1 MSVSQEKVRLV
12 ISIAGPVRSGKTS
25 IAALV
30 SRLLEQAGIAVTT
43 SDPDL
48 DSGRVPPDLDR
59 CLAALA
65 GKVEAEVVT
74 VSTLKPGDGPLS
86 APRGLPWSRA
96 YYGQAM
102 AVRGDEAYNLATRP
116 TAMCQADFILRIDGR
131 ILKNRFTGAQ
141 SLAELDAELE
151 ERPLDLTVRRAVKA
165 AKTAIRA
172 FEEESLAGR

>member
-1 MSVSQEKVRLV
+1 EPDGWLHVPLLAWVHPGQTRRSRGAGPQHPRHPAQHHREGGSVSQEKVRLV

-86 APRGLPWSRA
+86 A
-96 YYGQAM
+96 
-102 AVRGDEAYNLATRP
+102 
-116 TAMCQADFILRIDGR
+116 
-131 ILKNRFTGAQ
+131 
-141 SLAELDAELE
+141 
-151 ERPLDLTVRRAVKA
+151 
-165 AKTAIRA
+165 
-172 FEEESLAGR
+172 